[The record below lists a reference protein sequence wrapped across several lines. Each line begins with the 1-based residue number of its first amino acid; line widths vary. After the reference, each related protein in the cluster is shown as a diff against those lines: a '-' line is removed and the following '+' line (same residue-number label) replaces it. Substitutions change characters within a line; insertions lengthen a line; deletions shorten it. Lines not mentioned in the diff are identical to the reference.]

1 MPFRVT
7 CATCGETLDRDQ
19 FSKSQLINKSDGQRR
34 CRQCVVRVILVHE
47 HSHAPPAAHVVLLDL
62 ENLAFL
68 ATSLQPFVIALQMHG
83 VAYEAYAAQDNGQA
97 NRATVVV
104 ESSDKE
110 AVDVKM
116 VWDASRLAKVGTKV
130 LVVTKDLFG
139 RTLASVEPASVEHAT
154 WDSPLPAFYQ
164 DCFGGARTLK
174 EFGARHE
181 IFEERKERSYAGSRS
196 SRRSWSRPLTAPTT
210 AYSTGAAL
218 RRRDSSARLSRTA
231 SQRSA
236 SPRRVTPRA
245 RDAETGYVSY
255 YDARK
260 RFGFIRPLRGGAH
273 VFFHGS
279 KVRGGMRAAA
289 ELARKQ
295 VVAFRRVPS
304 RKYSGKFNAHDVA
317 AC

>member
-68 ATSLQPFVIALQMHG
+68 ATSLQPFVFALQMHG

-116 VWDASRLAKVGTKV
+116 VWDASRLA
-130 LVVTKDLFG
+130 
-139 RTLASVEPASVEHAT
+139 RE
-154 WDSPLPAFYQ
+154 LPAVE
-164 DCFGGARTLK
+164 ARR
-174 EFGARHE
+174 AM
-181 IFEERKERSYAGSRS
+181 RS
-196 SRRSWSRPLTAPTT
+196 PDDLTTTSNALPCLPMTPDDLPT
-210 AYSTGAAL
+210 
-218 RRRDSSARLSRTA
+218 
-231 SQRSA
+231 
-236 SPRRVTPRA
+236 
-245 RDAETGYVSY
+245 
-255 YDARK
+255 
-260 RFGFIRPLRGGAH
+260 
-273 VFFHGS
+273 
-279 KVRGGMRAAA
+279 M
-289 ELARKQ
+289 
-295 VVAFRRVPS
+295 
-304 RKYSGKFNAHDVA
+304 
-317 AC
+317 

>member
-68 ATSLQPFVIALQMHG
+68 ATSLQPFVIALQRQG
-83 VAYEAYAAQDNGQA
+83 VAYEAYAAEDNGQA

-130 LVVTKDLFG
+130 LIVTNDLFG
-139 RTLASVEPASVEHAT
+139 RTLASVEPTSVEHAT
-154 WDSPLPAFYQ
+154 WDSPLPEFYQ
-164 DCFGGARTLK
+164 DCFGATTLK
-174 EFGARHE
+174 EFGATHG
-181 IFEERKERSYAGSRS
+181 IFAERKERSYAGSRS
-196 SRRSWSRPLTAPTT
+196 SRRSFSRPLTAPTT
-210 AYSTGAAL
+210 AYSTGAAV

-245 RDAETGYVSY
+245 RDTETGYVSY
-255 YDARK
+255 YDVRK

-273 VFFHGS
+273 VFFRGS

-304 RKYSGKFNAHDVA
+304 RKYPGKFNAHDVVP
-317 AC
+317 C

>member
-47 HSHAPPAAHVVLLDL
+47 QRHAPPAAHVVLL
-62 ENLAFL
+62 
-68 ATSLQPFVIALQMHG
+68 
-83 VAYEAYAAQDNGQA
+83 
-97 NRATVVV
+97 
-104 ESSDKE
+104 
-110 AVDVKM
+110 
-116 VWDASRLAKVGTKV
+116 
-130 LVVTKDLFG
+130 
-139 RTLASVEPASVEHAT
+139 
-154 WDSPLPAFYQ
+154 
-164 DCFGGARTLK
+164 
-174 EFGARHE
+174 
-181 IFEERKERSYAGSRS
+181 
-196 SRRSWSRPLTAPTT
+196 
-210 AYSTGAAL
+210 
-218 RRRDSSARLSRTA
+218 
-231 SQRSA
+231 
-236 SPRRVTPRA
+236 TPRA

-317 AC
+317 PC

>member
-7 CATCGETLDRDQ
+7 C
-19 FSKSQLINKSDGQRR
+19 
-34 CRQCVVRVILVHE
+34 
-47 HSHAPPAAHVVLLDL
+47 
-62 ENLAFL
+62 
-68 ATSLQPFVIALQMHG
+68 
-83 VAYEAYAAQDNGQA
+83 
-97 NRATVVV
+97 
-104 ESSDKE
+104 
-110 AVDVKM
+110 
-116 VWDASRLAKVGTKV
+116 
-130 LVVTKDLFG
+130 
-139 RTLASVEPASVEHAT
+139 
-154 WDSPLPAFYQ
+154 
-164 DCFGGARTLK
+164 
-174 EFGARHE
+174 
-181 IFEERKERSYAGSRS
+181 
-196 SRRSWSRPLTAPTT
+196 
-210 AYSTGAAL
+210 
-218 RRRDSSARLSRTA
+218 
-231 SQRSA
+231 A

>member
-1 MPFRVT
+1 MSFRVT
-7 CATCGETLDRDQ
+7 
-19 FSKSQLINKSDGQRR
+19 
-34 CRQCVVRVILVHE
+34 
-47 HSHAPPAAHVVLLDL
+47 
-62 ENLAFL
+62 
-68 ATSLQPFVIALQMHG
+68 
-83 VAYEAYAAQDNGQA
+83 
-97 NRATVVV
+97 
-104 ESSDKE
+104 
-110 AVDVKM
+110 
-116 VWDASRLAKVGTKV
+116 
-130 LVVTKDLFG
+130 
-139 RTLASVEPASVEHAT
+139 SVEHAT

-164 DCFGGARTLK
+164 DCFGATTLK
-174 EFGARHE
+174 EFGATHG
-181 IFEERKERSYAGSRS
+181 IFEERQERSYAGSRS

-210 AYSTGAAL
+210 AFSTGAAL

-236 SPRRVTPRA
+236 SPLRVTPRA
-245 RDAETGYVSY
+245 RDTETGYVSY

-304 RKYSGKFNAHDVA
+304 RKYSGKFNAHDVVP
-317 AC
+317 C